1 MKYIYR
7 STRDK
12 ILGGVAAGMADYF
25 ELDVVL
31 VRLLWV
37 LFILMG
43 GIGLP
48 LYIIAWIIIPPEPY
62 PWAGKDLGSGSRVA
76 PGPRQQEDEKDSFM
90 DGDLT
95 GSDLANGKDAE
106 NNDGADFCESAEP
119 GEATRRIDPARGG
132 PSRDGTNRTVG
143 ILLVVFGSVFLFRQ
157 TLHWEVFKYVWPVL
171 LILLGI
177 YVLVNDKKGV

>member
-1 MKYIYR
+1 MKQIYR

-12 ILGGVAAGMADYF
+12 ILGGVAAGMADYLD
-25 ELDVVL
+25 LDVVL

-48 LYIIAWIIIPPEPY
+48 VYIIAWIIIPPEPY
-62 PWAGKDLGSGSRVA
+62 PGAGRNSVARSHVA
-76 PGPRQQEDEKDSFM
+76 PVTRQHRAEGDPFM
-90 DGDLT
+90 DEASPGGDSAD
-95 GSDLANGKDAE
+95 GEDAE
-106 NNDGADFCESAEP
+106 NTQERAFH
-119 GEATRRIDPARGG
+119 EAG

-157 TLHWEVFKYVWPVL
+157 TFHWEIFRYVWPVL

-177 YVLVNDKKGV
+177 YVLVNDKKGA